1 MTILFTIGW
10 LTFNQPGCPI
20 RKSPD
25 ITPAYGSPRLIAVNH
40 VLHRLSVPRHS
51 PCALY
56 SLTFLCDPLNDLS
69 YSLVDNCIIN
79 NYPFLKNIVTI
90 SKTDV
95 TMSYLSFVLHTLFS
109 FQGAIS
115 EFSWIQISILS
126 FLNTEIWSQFLFSDF
141 LKFWFYLQQ
150 GGTYKRYQRSYK

>member
-1 MTILFTIGW
+1 MTIWFTIGW
-10 LTFNQPGCPI
+10 LIYNQPGCPI

-69 YSLVDNCIIN
+69 WVFHSLIIVIKIITLFKK
-79 NYPFLKNIVTI
+79 YCDV

-95 TMSYLSFVLHTLFS
+95 TISYLSFVLHTLFS

-115 EFSWIQISILS
+115 ELLEFRFQYLKL
-126 FLNTEIWSQFLFSDF
+126 FALNTEICVQFSDF
-141 LKFWFYLQQ
+141 FCY
-150 GGTYKRYQRSYK
+150 SS